1 MITYAVTTHNEGRG
15 YIEPL
20 LKQLL
25 SIVTP
30 QDEIIVLDDFSDD
43 PETVA
48 VLKEYSDHIKL
59 IQHKFIDNFADHKNQ
74 IHQYAKGEYIF
85 QIDADELLGINL
97 MHQLSQIL
105 ELNPSIDV
113 LGVPRENY
121 FVEGLTPAD
130 VAKWHWRVDSLSRVM
145 WPDFQFRIYKN
156 DGTIYW
162 TGNVHETLISS
173 RDTNIA
179 TLPEEPEW
187 ALIHKK
193 HITRQRLQNEL
204 YESL

>member
-59 IQHKFIDNFADHKNQ
+59 IQHKFTDNFADHKNQ
-74 IHQYAKGEYIF
+74 IHQYARGEYIF
-85 QIDADELLGINL
+85 QIDADELLSEDL
-97 MHQLSQIL
+97 RTDLRTIL
-105 ELNPSIDV
+105 EANPELDII
-113 LGVPRENY
+113 GVPRENY
-121 FVEGLTPAD
+121 VEGLTPND
-130 VAKWHWRVDSLSRVM
+130 VAKWNWRVDGQSRVM
-145 WPDFQFRIYKN
+145 WPDYQYRIYKN
-156 DGTIYW
+156 DGTIMW
-162 TGNVHETLISS
+162 AGNVHETLVSS
-173 RDTNIA
+173 RDTKIG
-179 TLPEEPEW
+179 TLPDVPNW

-193 HITRQRLQNEL
+193 HIIRQRLQNEL